1 MRKYEVLLIL
11 PAESDDKAVGEVSE
25 RITKVLSSKGGEVT
39 KSDRWGR
46 RRFAFEIDKQTEGFY
61 LLLEF
66 QAEPETLTEL
76 DRVLSLA
83 DQVIRFKV
91 TTAAA

>member
-11 PAESDDKAVGEVSE
+11 PAEADDKAVGEVSE
-25 RITKVLSSKGGEVT
+25 RITKVLSPKGGEVT
-39 KSDRWGR
+39 KTDRWGR
-46 RRFAFEIDKQTEGFY
+46 RRFAFEINKQTEGFY

-66 QAEPETLTEL
+66 QAEPETITEL

-91 TTAAA
+91 TAAAA

>member
-1 MRKYEVLLIL
+1 MN
-11 PAESDDKAVGEVSE
+11 
-25 RITKVLSSKGGEVT
+25 
-39 KSDRWGR
+39 
-46 RRFAFEIDKQTEGFY
+46 KQTEGFY

-66 QAEPETLTEL
+66 TAEPETLTEL

-91 TTAAA
+91 TAAAA